1 MPKAP
6 TPAGGRPSSIVVSPH
21 QWAVKWSHAEV
32 LRFAPDNDAAGVT
45 DHPTLTIAVNPGKA
59 EDYNRHTL
67 LHEILHACARSAD
80 LRLSD
85 DQEEQFVAALT
96 SPLLSFLRD
105 NPDALTYIIGE

>member
-1 MPKAP
+1 MPRSSGRP
-6 TPAGGRPSSIVVSPH
+6 GGRPSEVRISPH
-21 QWAVKWSHAEV
+21 EWVVKWSHTDV

-59 EDYNRHTL
+59 EDYNRHTFM
-67 LHEILHACARSAD
+67 HEILHACARVAD

-85 DQEEQFVAALT
+85 DQEEQFVASVT

-105 NPDALTYIIGE
+105 NPEALTYLLAE

>member
-1 MPKAP
+1 MSRSSAQSGR
-6 TPAGGRPSSIVVSPH
+6 PAGILINPH
-21 QWAVKWSHAEV
+21 EWVVKWSHTEV

-45 DHPTLTIAVNPGKA
+45 DHPTLTIAINPGKA

-67 LHEILHACARSAD
+67 MHEILHACARVAD

-85 DQEEQFVAALT
+85 DQEEQFVASVT

-105 NPDALTYIIGE
+105 NPDAVSYLLGE